1 MPVGTFVRL
10 GCGRIPPAEALS
22 QISID
27 GDQELGERLI
37 ANGAY
42 TVWRRKSGLQGAG
55 GVLE

>member
-42 TVWRRKSGLQGAG
+42 TV
-55 GVLE
+55 